1 MNISNQ
7 TQNTRSMQAHNK
19 LKQANL
25 AQGCV
30 KREDVDLATFT
41 DVIDY
46 RNSVALNADAD
57 GAGLAE
63 IMESNPP
70 KAMVSDVDAQLL
82 FKLSF
87 KSSVALT
94 QLRIKSGEG
103 SAPQTIKV
111 YVNQENMDFQD
122 AEDLKPALTKELEY
136 EDSEAVVKL
145 TGPNFSRVGSV
156 QVLVEDN
163 VDDEEATTIAR
174 FGIVGHANW
183 TPDK

>member
-1 MNISNQ
+1 MNINNQ
-7 TQNTRSMQAHNK
+7 SSNTRSMQAHNK

-41 DVIDY
+41 DIIDY
-46 RNSVALNADAD
+46 RNSVTLNADAE

-63 IMESNPP
+63 IMESSPP
-70 KAMVSDVDAQLL
+70 KPMTSDVDAQLL

-94 QLRIKSGEG
+94 QLRIKQGEG
-103 SAPQTIKV
+103 SAPNLIKV

-136 EDSEAVVKL
+136 EDGEAVVKL

-163 VDDEEATTIAR
+163 VDDEDVTTVAR
-174 FGIVGHANW
+174 FAMIGHSH
-183 TPDK
+183 